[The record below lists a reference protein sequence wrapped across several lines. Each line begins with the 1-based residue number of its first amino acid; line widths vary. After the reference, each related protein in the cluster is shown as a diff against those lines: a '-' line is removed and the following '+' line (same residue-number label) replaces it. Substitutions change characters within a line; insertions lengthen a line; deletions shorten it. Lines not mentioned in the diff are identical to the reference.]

1 MSMRRKAQGVVPS
14 YTCATCKFLYVDPRD
29 TFLLAVARRMAN
41 NTFLPPLLCHP
52 ILHHGHLGCRCH
64 CDVCLALHPKV
75 RHTAATEREV
85 RCKASGGIRKCVTL
99 TCTQQARGLA
109 LERDM
114 PTFNSPNW
122 EAAPQTH
129 LSLDVWDASGR
140 VQSRIDLEGKSHVV
154 LGRDAS
160 AVEVAVDNRG
170 VSRTHAAIVHHRNGR
185 VYLID
190 LKSTHG
196 TKVDGEA
203 LEAYK
208 PTRLKE
214 GSKMQLGHAQTLY
227 VVHLHGMRKPSST
240 HDAET
245 KQKEVPHEPPKQMQ
259 TKPQDSN
266 AGNKDAVVRCSHILV
281 KHKDSR
287 RPTSWKEQVVTR
299 TKEEALRMVARM
311 REDILVG
318 HATFAELA
326 KTESHCSSAKK
337 GGDLGEF
344 AKGSMQPQFEEQAFA
359 LAVGKISQPF
369 LSDSGAHIILRTS

>member
-1 MSMRRKAQGVVPS
+1 MS
-14 YTCATCKFLYVDPRD
+14 YTHKTCKFACEDPCN
-29 TFLLAVARRMAN
+29 TFHLAVAKDTVD
-41 NTFLPPLLCHP
+41 NTHLHPLHGHP
-52 ILHHGHLGCRCH
+52 ILHHGHLGGKSPCV
-64 CDVCLALHPKV
+64 VCLVVHPQV
-75 RHTAATEREV
+75 RHTSATEVELKVQAR
-85 RCKASGGIRKCVTL
+85 GGSCRCVTL
-99 TCTQQARGLA
+99 TCTQQARSLA

-114 PTFNSPNW
+114 PTFNSPKW
-122 EAAPQTH
+122 EAAPQTQ
-129 LSLDVWDASGR
+129 LSLDVCDASGR

-160 AVEVAVDNRG
+160 AVEVAVDDRG

-203 LEAYK
+203 LEAHK

-214 GSKMQLGHAQTLY
+214 GSKVQLGHAQTLY
-227 VVHLHGMRKPSST
+227 VVHLHGARKPSSAY
-240 HDAET
+240 DAES
-245 KQKEVPHEPPKQMQ
+245 KQEEVPREAPKQVQ
-259 TKPQDSN
+259 TKPQDSD
-266 AGNKDAVVRCSHILV
+266 AGNKHAMVRCSHILV

-287 RPTSWKEQVVTR
+287 RPSSWKEKVVTR

-344 AKGSMQPQFEEQAFA
+344 TKGSMQPQFEEQAFA